1 MSTWL
6 SGASGDGAAS
16 GAFVRWRGTP
26 IGIGGTWN
34 DSVDAEV
41 NEWTIQ
47 PGAEWGTWSGPLD
60 IAVGAIYR
68 ANGET
73 WSKAAAG
80 AYDGRWITA
89 LKNIK
94 KYWGARSLSSLY
106 LRFAHE
112 FNGNWTPWY
121 VAGSDTANFK
131 MAWIRFRALQLA
143 IRPGS
148 HLVFC
153 PNDGTSASLSLDWR
167 AAFPGNQYV
176 DVMSVDSYN
185 QYPWVNTFADF
196 QSKINTTNSYGAPVG
211 IEKHRLYS
219 ASVGL
224 PFAVSEWASN
234 ASMGDAPFY
243 IDCMKNWFNTNAGT
257 GAGQLLY
264 EIYFNVLNYNSGVFA
279 LYPTNTQP
287 KTAAEYV
294 ALF

>member
-16 GAFVRWRGTP
+16 GAFGTWRGTP

-47 PGAEWGTWSGPLD
+47 PGAEWGTWSGP
-60 IAVGAIYR
+60 
-68 ANGET
+68 
-73 WSKAAAG
+73 
-80 AYDGRWITA
+80 
-89 LKNIK
+89 
-94 KYWGARSLSSLY
+94 
-106 LRFAHE
+106 
-112 FNGNWTPWY
+112 
-121 VAGSDTANFK
+121 
-131 MAWIRFRALQLA
+131 FRALQLA
-143 IRPGS
+143 ILPGS